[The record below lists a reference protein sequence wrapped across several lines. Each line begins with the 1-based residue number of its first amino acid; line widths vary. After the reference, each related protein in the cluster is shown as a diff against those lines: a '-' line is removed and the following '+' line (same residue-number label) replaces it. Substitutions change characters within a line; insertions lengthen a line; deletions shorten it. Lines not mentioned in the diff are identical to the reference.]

1 MSAKGNDLGQT
12 GLLPA
17 RLGTQ
22 APYILAMHTGQQA
35 DPAVARRLVVQA
47 KLALGDIDEYLL
59 EQLCKAR
66 VGDPLPQHQPHQ
78 GPHDTLQRRQ

>member
-1 MSAKGNDLGQT
+1 MSAKGNDLGQA

-22 APYILAMHTGQQA
+22 APHILAMHTGQQT